1 MEPNNAKEVDHP
13 VTINTVLNL
22 QIRYIPADTKVAEWI
37 RAEAGTGASIE
48 SGSHK
53 WPTNCTDFILAQI
66 AKHNNPAFKTTSEPR
81 PSHKTKYINASQS
94 VVWAQW

>member
-53 WPTNCTDFILAQI
+53 
-66 AKHNNPAFKTTSEPR
+66 
-81 PSHKTKYINASQS
+81 
-94 VVWAQW
+94 